1 MYFGQLKNYIKRE
14 RGSKYYFILFY
25 RNEEQNELINI
36 WIQSYMLKKKNI
48 YIYIYIWISG
58 KEKKLNK
65 YNQIPELFVSSPLPK
80 FPMEEVFETAEEM
93 VTTNHGTHPTVHF
106 SLSLPITC
114 FSARFTQKRNVLL
127 LWPTFHNSPQL
138 K

>member
-36 WIQSYMLKKKNI
+36 WIQSYMLN
-48 YIYIYIWISG
+48 IYIYIWISG
-58 KEKKLNK
+58 KEKKNNK
-65 YNQIPELFVSSPLPK
+65 YNQIPELFVSTPSPK

-93 VTTNHGTHPTVHF
+93 VTTSTHPTVHF

-127 LWPTFHNSPQL
+127 LWQFDPRFITRLN
-138 K
+138 